1 MSVADSRSVSELVRA
16 LDEGQTAN
24 FLFFWGHRPAKDGRI
39 TKSCFSQWYESP
51 FEVAGV
57 TYPTAEHYM
66 MAAKAALF
74 GDVQTRERILA
85 ATTPGAAKALGRQV
99 VGFDEETWAQERM
112 RIVVDANLGK
122 FTQNA
127 QLSQFLLNTGDQV
140 LVEASPVDRVW
151 GIGLAAED
159 PDTRHPS
166 GWRGLNLLGF
176 ALMEVRDV
184 LAHRQRS
191 DSTR

>member
-1 MSVADSRSVSELVRA
+1 MSVADSRSVAELVRA
-16 LDEGQTAN
+16 LDEGQTAD

-51 FEVAGV
+51 FDAAGV
-57 TYPTAEHYM
+57 TYPSAEHYM

-74 GDVQTRERILA
+74 GDAQTRERILA
-85 ATTPGAAKALGRQV
+85 AKTPGAAKALGRQV
-99 VGFDEETWAQERM
+99 VGFGEDVWAKERM

-122 FTQNA
+122 FTRNA
-127 QLSQFLLNTGDQV
+127 QLSDFLLNTGDQV

-151 GIGLAAED
+151 GIGLPAED
-159 PDTRHPS
+159 PDTHHPS
-166 GWRGLNLLGF
+166 RWRGLNLLGF

-184 LAHRQRS
+184 LARHPRI

>member
-1 MSVADSRSVSELVRA
+1 MSVADSRSVAELVRA
-16 LDEGQTAN
+16 LDEGQTAH
-24 FLFFWGHRPAKDGRI
+24 FLFFWGHRSAKDGRI

-57 TYPTAEHYM
+57 TYPTAKHYM

-85 ATTPGAAKALGRQV
+85 AKTPGAAKALGRQV
-99 VGFDEETWAQERM
+99 VGFDEDVWAQERM

-122 FTQNA
+122 FTRNA
-127 QLSQFLLNTGDQV
+127 QLSEFLLNTGDQV
-140 LVEASPVDRVW
+140 LVEASPVDRIW

-159 PDTRHPS
+159 LDTQHPS
-166 GWRGLNLLGF
+166 RWRGLNLLGF
-176 ALMEVRDV
+176 VLMEVRDA
-184 LAHRQRS
+184 LAQRQRI

>member
-1 MSVADSRSVSELVRA
+1 MSAADSRSVAELVRA
-16 LDEGQTAN
+16 LDEGQTAH
-24 FLFFWGHRPAKDGRI
+24 FLFFWGHRPAKEGRI
-39 TKSCFSQWYESP
+39 TKSCFGQWYESP
-51 FEVAGV
+51 FEVADV
-57 TYPTAEHYM
+57 TYPSAEHYM

-74 GDVQTRERILA
+74 GDAQTRARILA

-99 VGFDEETWAQERM
+99 VGFDEDVWAQERM
-112 RIVVDANLGK
+112 RIVVDANLSK
-122 FTQNA
+122 FTPNA
-127 QLSQFLLNTGDQV
+127 QLSNFLLNTGDQI

-159 PDTRHPS
+159 PDTYHPS
-166 GWRGLNLLGF
+166 RWRGRNLLGF

-184 LAHRQRS
+184 LARRQRI

>member
-1 MSVADSRSVSELVRA
+1 MSAADSRSVAELVRA
-16 LDEGQTAN
+16 LDEGQTAH

-39 TKSCFSQWYESP
+39 TKACFSQWYESP

-74 GDVQTRERILA
+74 GDVQTHERILA
-85 ATTPGAAKALGRQV
+85 AKTPGAAKALGRQV
-99 VGFDEETWAQERM
+99 VGFDEDIWAQERM

-122 FTQNA
+122 FTRNA
-127 QLSQFLLNTGDQV
+127 QLSDFLLNTGDQV
-140 LVEASPVDRVW
+140 LVEASPVDRIW
-151 GIGLAAED
+151 GIGLAAEE
-159 PDTRHPS
+159 PDTQHPS
-166 GWRGLNLLGF
+166 RWRGLNLLGF
-176 ALMEVRDV
+176 ALMEVRDA
-184 LAHRQRS
+184 LARRQGI